1 MTTTRRDALKLA
13 SLIPAATLAPRI
25 ASAAPVA
32 QPAAVHWLEGLPA
45 MDLGHSFG
53 VAWPRGAVSRRAR
66 FAVASKGAAL
76 AAQSWPLAFW
86 PDGSLKWSAHALPAT
101 VGDAVPDAITITP
114 DQSGPAPAEPV
125 RVEKTG
131 DGLRLTCGGVTWNFA
146 SSGKVVIRSA
156 SIGGRAVMGPVTL
169 TGQIAGETERFTGT
183 VIRLTL
189 EQAGPVRAVVKVEGE
204 HRQGNL
210 QGKGATLPFTLRF
223 YAYAGA
229 RHLRIVHS
237 FIHDG
242 DPARDVISALG
253 LCVAVPMPDAMYD
266 RHIRIASDGPLFAEA
281 VRPLTGLRRDP
292 GAAFRKAQIE
302 GRATPPLAQM
312 AATVRDK
319 LDAIPTWSDFWLE
332 QPNADGFR
340 IEKRTGAG
348 HAWIGSAAGHRAPG
362 LAYVGGPSGG
372 AAIAQRWFWQT
383 YPSALSVSDAATDTA
398 SLTAWLWSP
407 RAEPMDLRP
416 WRGVN
421 GMESYDAQNAGL
433 DITYEDYEPNWDS
446 PTGIAKT
453 HELTLWACEATPE
466 NAAIE
471 AMAAANAASPRL
483 MAAPAHL
490 HAAGVFGD
498 WSLPDRS
505 SANRAIIEDQ
515 LERLVDFYAGE
526 VDRRSWYGF
535 WNHGDIMHTYDADR
549 HQWRYDIGGFAW
561 DNSELSPDLWLWY
574 QALRTG
580 AAQPFRLAEAMT
592 RHTSEVD
599 TYHLG
604 RFKGL
609 GTRHGVQH
617 WGDSSKQPRVSN
629 AIYRRIYFYLTADDR
644 VGDLILDLVDSDRTL
659 DHVEIGR
666 KVPGAKA
673 YTGPKGTFDMGFG
686 PSWTAVAGA
695 WLTQWERTGDK
706 AWRDRLVAGM
716 ASIGAMKYG
725 WLTGGAPYD
734 PATHRFLGKGETI
747 GISHLSSVFGATEI
761 NAELIDLIDIP
772 AYKQA
777 WVEFCQW
784 YNAPKPDYLARF
796 GPPFG
801 ARNLREA
808 YSRMSAYAARTRHDP
823 KLMDRAVEEFFSGDE
838 GLGTWDHDPRVRLGN
853 QVEWPR
859 LSTNAAAQWGLAAIQ
874 MLALAGPQI
883 DTARIPPHRNS
894 PQEPRR

>member
-1 MTTTRRDALKLA
+1 MTATRRDALKFA
-13 SLIPAATLAPRI
+13 SLIPATSLLPDVAQ
-25 ASAAPVA
+25 AAPVA
-32 QPAAVHWLEGLPA
+32 KPTKARWLETRLA
-45 MDLGHSFG
+45 ADLGHSFG
-53 VAWPRGAVSRRAR
+53 MAWPRGTISRK
-66 FAVASKGAAL
+66 ASFAL
-76 AAQSWPLAFW
+76 ASGGKTTPAQSWPLAFW
-86 PDGSLKWSAHALPAT
+86 PDGSVKWSAHALPASI
-101 VGDAVPDAITITP
+101 GEAVPDDITIEPNRPT
-114 DQSGPAPAEPV
+114 PAPADPIRIEQSA
-125 RVEKTG
+125 
-131 DGLRLTCGGVTWNFA
+131 DSIRLTCGGVTWDFA
-146 SSGKVVIRSA
+146 KSGQQLIRSA
-156 SIGGRAVMGPVTL
+156 SMGGRSVTGPVTL
-169 TGQIAGETERFTGT
+169 VGQMAANQGFTGT
-183 VIRLTL
+183 ITQVTL
-189 EQAGPVRAVVKVEGE
+189 EQSGPIRAVVKVEGL
-204 HRQGNL
+204 HRQG
-210 QGKGATLPFTLRF
+210 QSASLPFTLRF
-223 YAYAGA
+223 YAYAGGQ
-229 RHLRIVHS
+229 HLRIVHS
-237 FIHDG
+237 FIYDG
-242 DPARDVISALG
+242 NPAQDTLAALG
-253 LCVAVPMPDAMYD
+253 LRVAVPMRDAPHD
-266 RHIRIASDGPLFAEA
+266 RHVRLVGDGPLFAEA

-292 GAAFRKAQIE
+292 GAAFRKAQVE

-312 AATVRDK
+312 AAVVRDK
-319 LDAIPTWSDFWLE
+319 LDYIPTWSDFWLE
-332 QPNADGFR
+332 QPNADGYR
-340 IEKRTGAG
+340 IEKRTEAG
-348 HAWIGSAAGHRAPG
+348 HAWVGSAAGHRASG
-362 LAYVGGPSGG
+362 LGYVGGPSGG
-372 AAIAQRWFWQT
+372 AALAQRWFWQT
-383 YPSALSVSDAATDTA
+383 YPSAMAIEQAASDAA

-421 GMESYDAQNAGL
+421 GMEGYDAQNAGL
-433 DITYEDYEPNWDS
+433 DITYEDYEPGWDS
-446 PTGIAKT
+446 ASGIAKT
-453 HELTLWACEATPE
+453 HELTLWACAATPD
-466 NAAIE
+466 AATLQT
-471 AMAAANAASPRL
+471 MADANAASPRL
-483 MAAPAHL
+483 MAAPEDL
-490 HAAGVFGD
+490 LRAGVFGD

-505 SANRAIIEDQ
+505 SPNRAIIEDQ

-644 VGDLILDLVDSDRTL
+644 VGDLIADMVDSDRTL

-666 KVPGAKA
+666 KVPNAKPYA
-673 YTGPKGTFDMGFG
+673 GPKGTFEMGFG

-695 WLTQWERTGDK
+695 WLTQWERTGDRQ
-706 AWRDRLVAGM
+706 WRDRLVAGM
-716 ASIGAMKYG
+716 ASIGGMKHG

-734 PATHRFLGKGETI
+734 PSTHRFLGKGEEI
-747 GISHLSSVFGATEI
+747 AISHLSSVFGATEI
-761 NAELIDLIDIP
+761 NAELIDLIDLP
-772 AYKQA
+772 AYRQA

-784 YNAPKPDYLARF
+784 YNAPKPDYLAKF
-796 GPPFG
+796 CPPFG

-808 YSRMSAYAARTRHDP
+808 YSRMTAYAARTRKDEA
-823 KLMDRAVEEFFSGDE
+823 LMTRAVEEFFSGDE
-838 GLGTWDHDPRVRLGN
+838 GLGTWDHDPRIKLGN

-883 DTARIPPHRNS
+883 DKARIPAHRNS

>member
-1 MTTTRRDALKLA
+1 MTTTRREALKLG
-13 SLIPAATLAPRI
+13 SMIPAVALAPGMGH
-25 ASAAPVA
+25 AAPAPKPVSA
-32 QPAAVHWLEGLPA
+32 HWLEGRPA
-45 MDLGHSFG
+45 MDLGHTFG
-53 VAWPRGAVSRRAR
+53 MAWPRGAVSRRMGYS
-66 FAVASKGAAL
+66 VAAKGNPVP
-76 AAQSWPLAFW
+76 AQSWPTAFW
-86 PDGSLKWSAHALPAT
+86 PDGSVKWTAHALPAAQ
-101 VGDAVPDAITITP
+101 GEAVPDDITITP
-114 DQSGPAPAEPV
+114 GKPGPAPIDPIRIEQAPN
-125 RVEKTG
+125 
-131 DGLRLTCGGVTWNFA
+131 GLRLICAGVTWEFA
-146 SSGKVVIRSA
+146 TSGPTLIRSA
-156 SIGGRAVMGPVTL
+156 SLAGRSVMGPVTL
-169 TGQIAGETERFTGT
+169 VGQMAAGKGFTGSIT
-183 VIRLTL
+183 QVSV
-189 EQAGPVRAVVKVEGE
+189 EQSGPLRAVIKVEGV
-204 HRQGNL
+204 HAQG
-210 QGKGATLPFTLRF
+210 QGATLPFTLRF

-237 FIHDG
+237 FIYDG
-242 DPARDVISALG
+242 APAQDSLAAIG
-253 LCVAVPMPDAMYD
+253 LRVAVPMRDAPHD
-266 RHIRIASDGPLFAEA
+266 RHVRIASDGPLFAEA

-312 AATVRDK
+312 AAVVRDK
-319 LDAIPTWSDFWLE
+319 LDYIPTWGDFWLE

-340 IEKRTGAG
+340 IEKRTSAG
-348 HAWIGSAAGHRAPG
+348 HAWVGSAAGHRAPG

-372 AAIAQRWFWQT
+372 AALAQRWFWQT
-383 YPSALSVSDAATDTA
+383 YPSALAIENAASDTA

-421 GMESYDAQNAGL
+421 GMEGYDAQNAGL
-433 DITYEDYEPNWDS
+433 DITYEDYEPGWDS
-446 PTGIAKT
+446 ATGIAKT
-453 HELTLWACEATPE
+453 HELTLWACEATPDS
-466 NAAIE
+466 ASIE
-471 AMAAANAASPRL
+471 MMATANAASPRR
-483 MAAPAHL
+483 MAAPADL
-490 HAAGVFGD
+490 RAAGVFGD
-498 WSLPDRS
+498 WALPDRS
-505 SANRAIIEDQ
+505 TPNRAIIEDQ

-580 AAQPFRLAEAMT
+580 SAQPFRLAEAMT

-644 VGDLILDLVDSDRTL
+644 VGDLIADLADSDRTL

-666 KVPGAKA
+666 KVPGAKPYA
-673 YTGPKGTFDMGFG
+673 GPKGTFEMGFG

-695 WLTQWERTGDK
+695 WVTQWERSGDPQ
-706 AWRDRLVAGM
+706 WRNRLVAGM

-734 PATHRFLGKGETI
+734 PATHRFLGKGESI

-761 NAELIDLIDIP
+761 NAEIIALIDIP
-772 AYKQA
+772 TYKQA

-784 YNAPKPDYLARF
+784 YNAPKPDYLAKF

-808 YSRMSAYAARTRHDP
+808 YSRMTAYAARESHNP
-823 KLMDRAVEEFFSGDE
+823 KLMERAVEEFFSGDE
-838 GLGTWDHDPRVRLGN
+838 GLGTWAHDPRVRIGN
-853 QVEWPR
+853 QIEWPR

-883 DTARIPPHRNS
+883 DAAKIPAHRNS